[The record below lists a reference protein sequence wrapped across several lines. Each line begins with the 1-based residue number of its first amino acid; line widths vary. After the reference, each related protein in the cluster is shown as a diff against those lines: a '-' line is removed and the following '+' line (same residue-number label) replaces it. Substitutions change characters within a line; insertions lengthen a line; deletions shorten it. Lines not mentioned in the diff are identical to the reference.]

1 MEINQLVI
9 LVEKKI
15 RNEIKLE
22 KIFIEDKSFLHKNHV
37 GNEKNKFHLKISIQ
51 SKAIENLT
59 KVEATKIIYKAISK
73 EMSDYI
79 HSVQLSINQ

>member
-37 GNEKNKFHLKISIQ
+37 GNEKNKFHLKISI
-51 SKAIENLT
+51 SSESLRNLS
-59 KVEATKIIYKAISK
+59 KVESTKIIYKVLSY
-73 EMSDYI
+73 EMKNYI
-79 HSVQLSINQ
+79 HSLQLSIN